1 MGILGKGGK
10 SSRFVATKHLR
21 FKGVEQVMNM
31 CENPPKATPELVKL
45 MARVKASKNAAA

>member
-10 SSRFVATKHLR
+10 TNRFIATKRLG
-21 FKGVEQVMNM
+21 FKGMRQVISI

-45 MARVKASKNAAA
+45 MARVKASKNVAA